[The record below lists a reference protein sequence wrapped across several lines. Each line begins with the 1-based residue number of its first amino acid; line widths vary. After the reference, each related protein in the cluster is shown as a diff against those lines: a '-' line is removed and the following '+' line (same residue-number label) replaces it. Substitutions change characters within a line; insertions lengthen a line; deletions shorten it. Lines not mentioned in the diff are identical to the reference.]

1 LITTDINGGAIMTI
15 AKWDPFR
22 NVAALQD
29 RINRIFDESFS
40 RTADVDDDIS
50 MSAWKPSVDI
60 YETDEAIILKA
71 ELPGIKKEDV
81 SVEIKDNV
89 LTLRGERVE
98 DKEIKEGSY
107 FRKERCFGT
116 FSRAFNLQHRVQ
128 PDKIKAKFKDGILEI
143 EIPKPEEEK
152 PKQITVNVE

>member
-1 LITTDINGGAIMTI
+1 MTI
-15 AKWDPFR
+15 VKWDPFR

-40 RTADVDDDIS
+40 RTADLNDDIS

-81 SVEIKDNV
+81 SVEVKDNI
-89 LTLRGERVE
+89 LTLSGERVE
-98 DKEIKEGSY
+98 DKEVKEECY
-107 FRKERCFGT
+107 FRKERCCGT
-116 FSRAFNLQHRVQ
+116 FSRTFNLQHRVQ
-128 PDKIKAKFKDGILEI
+128 PDKIKAKFKDGVLKI

>member
-1 LITTDINGGAIMTI
+1 MTI
-15 AKWDPFR
+15 VKWDPFR

-60 YETDEAIILKA
+60 YETDKAIILKA

>member
-1 LITTDINGGAIMTI
+1 MTI
-15 AKWDPFR
+15 VKWDPFR

-40 RTADVDDDIS
+40 RTANVDDDIS
-50 MSAWKPSVDI
+50 MSAWKPTVDI

-89 LTLRGERVE
+89 ITLRGERVE

>member
-1 LITTDINGGAIMTI
+1 MTI
-15 AKWDPFR
+15 VKWDPFR

-29 RINRIFDESFS
+29 RINRIFDESFT
-40 RTADVDDDIS
+40 RTDDVDDDIS
-50 MSAWKPSVDI
+50 MCAWKPTVDI

-81 SVEIKDNV
+81 SVEINDNV
-89 LTLRGERVE
+89 LTLKGERVE

-116 FSRAFNLQHRVQ
+116 FSRAFNLQYRVQ

-143 EIPKPEEEK
+143 EIPKPEKEK

>member
-1 LITTDINGGAIMTI
+1 MTI
-15 AKWDPFR
+15 VKWDPFR

-40 RTADVDDDIS
+40 RTGDIDDDIS
-50 MSAWKPSVDI
+50 MSAWKPLVDI

-89 LTLRGERVE
+89 LTLKGERIE
-98 DKEIKEGSY
+98 DKEVKKVTFEKKDVS
-107 FRKERCFGT
+107 ERSAGRLI
-116 FSRAFNLQHRVQ
+116 FSTAFNL
-128 PDKIKAKFKDGILEI
+128 IKSRQDLKTAFLKLKFPNLKKKSQNRLL
-143 EIPKPEEEK
+143 
-152 PKQITVNVE
+152 

>member
-1 LITTDINGGAIMTI
+1 MTI
-15 AKWDPFR
+15 VKWDPFR

-40 RTADVDDDIS
+40 RTADLEDDIS

-98 DKEIKEGSY
+98 DKEVKEESY

-128 PDKIKAKFKDGILEI
+128 PDKIKARFKDGILEV

-152 PKQITVNVE
+152 PKQITVNIE

>member
-1 LITTDINGGAIMTI
+1 MTI
-15 AKWDPFR
+15 VKWDPFR

-40 RTADVDDDIS
+40 RTADLDDDIS
-50 MSAWKPSVDI
+50 MSAWKPLVDI

-81 SVEIKDNV
+81 SVEVKDNV
-89 LTLRGERVE
+89 ITLKGVRTEE
-98 DKEIKEGSY
+98 KEIKEKNY
-107 FRKERCFGT
+107 YRKERAFGT
-116 FSRAFNLQHRVQ
+116 FSRAFNLQHRIQ
-128 PDKIKAKFKDGILEI
+128 PDKIKARFKDGVLKI

-152 PKQITVNVE
+152 PKQITVKVE

>member
-1 LITTDINGGAIMTI
+1 MTI
-15 AKWDPFR
+15 VKWDPFR

-40 RTADVDDDIS
+40 RTADVNDDIS

-98 DKEIKEGSY
+98 DKKIKEGSY